1 MPTLPC
7 RTAPCWSL
15 TLARC
20 TGPTSVRPEPR
31 SGRGSAPSRAR
42 CCRAGACASAGS
54 SSSSSSPDPAMDGET
69 GSGQPVSGVASALPA
84 TLVLAPDRAGER
96 STPVYDWLVVG
107 RECGGVDERHRLL
120 IDDPA
125 ISRSHLELR
134 LDLELDQAWLTDHST
149 NGTRLNG
156 QRIERSI
163 PVRLK
168 PGDRIRL
175 GGTELQ
181 FRSWRFAAGPG
192 AAAPAVVRDLNT
204 IREISV
210 TEMVMVVGDII
221 GFSTIAE
228 TTGDRVLLENIDRL
242 YAGLRQILARHRGT
256 LSNYVGDAFFATWEA
271 AACDGAAPQGAAADG
286 GAVYPARSAVAFAVE
301 AAETVPLIAA
311 SLDLRDPGGGPLR
324 MGWGVA
330 LGPAAV
336 SQLTGM
342 LVTVLGDATNVAF
355 RLSGLAARDG
365 RPDVLVTDAVYD
377 ATSAAFAFTS
387 PSAIQVK
394 GRRQPVQVLGAGR
407 R

>member
-1 MPTLPC
+1 
-7 RTAPCWSL
+7 
-15 TLARC
+15 
-20 TGPTSVRPEPR
+20 
-31 SGRGSAPSRAR
+31 
-42 CCRAGACASAGS
+42 
-54 SSSSSSPDPAMDGET
+54 MDGEA
-69 GSGQPVSGVASALPA
+69 GSDQPASGVASALPA

-107 RECGGVDERHRLL
+107 RECAGVDERHRLL

-125 ISRSHLELR
+125 VSRSNLELR
-134 LDLELDQAWLTDHST
+134 LDLELDQAWQTDHST

-163 PVRLK
+163 PVRIK
-168 PGDRIRL
+168 PGDRVRL
-175 GGTELQ
+175 GGAELQ
-181 FRSWRFAAGPG
+181 FRSRRFAAGPG
-192 AAAPAVVRDLNT
+192 AAAPGPARDLKT

-210 TEMVMVVGDII
+210 TDMVMVVGDII

-228 TTGDRVLLENIDRL
+228 TTADRVLLENIDRL
-242 YAGLRQILARHRGT
+242 YAGLRQILARHHGT

-271 AACDGAAPQGAAADG
+271 AAPDSTVPG
-286 GAVYPARSAVAFAVE
+286 GPGGGGDAVDPARSAVAFTVE
-301 AAETVPLIAA
+301 AAETVPRIAA
-311 SLDLRDPGGGPLR
+311 GLDLRDPGGGPLR

-355 RLSGLAARDG
+355 RLSGLAGREG
-365 RPDVLVTDAVYD
+365 RPGVLVTDAVYR
-377 ATSAAFAFTS
+377 ATSPAFAFTP

-394 GRRQPVQVLGAGR
+394 GRSQPVEVLGASR
-407 R
+407 L

>member
-1 MPTLPC
+1 
-7 RTAPCWSL
+7 
-15 TLARC
+15 
-20 TGPTSVRPEPR
+20 
-31 SGRGSAPSRAR
+31 
-42 CCRAGACASAGS
+42 
-54 SSSSSSPDPAMDGET
+54 MDAET
-69 GSGQPVSGVASALPA
+69 GSDQPVSGVASVLPA

-96 STPVYDWLVVG
+96 STPVHDWLVVG
-107 RECGGVDERHRLL
+107 RECAGVDERHRML

-125 ISRSHLELR
+125 VSRTHLELR

-156 QRIERSI
+156 HRIERSV
-163 PVRLK
+163 PVRIK
-168 PGDRIRL
+168 PGDRVRL
-175 GGTELQ
+175 GGAELQ
-181 FRSWRFAAGPG
+181 FRSRRFAAGPG
-192 AAAPAVVRDLNT
+192 AAVPGAVRELST
-204 IREISV
+204 IRQISV
-210 TEMVMVVGDII
+210 TDMVMVVGDII
-221 GFSTIAE
+221 GYSTIAE
-228 TTGDRVLLENIDRL
+228 TTGDRALLENIDRL
-242 YAGLRQILARHRGT
+242 YAALRQILARHHGT

-271 AACDGAAPQGAAADG
+271 ADPDNATVDMATFDRAARDRAARDNAAAG
-286 GAVYPARSAVAFAVE
+286 GDAGDPARSAVAFAVE
-301 AAETVPLIAA
+301 AAETVPRIAA

-355 RLSGLAARDG
+355 RLSGLAGRDG
-365 RPDVLVTDAVYD
+365 RPDVLVTDAVYG

-394 GRRQPVQVLGAGR
+394 GRRQPVQVLGASR

>member
-1 MPTLPC
+1 
-7 RTAPCWSL
+7 
-15 TLARC
+15 
-20 TGPTSVRPEPR
+20 
-31 SGRGSAPSRAR
+31 
-42 CCRAGACASAGS
+42 
-54 SSSSSSPDPAMDGET
+54 MDSET
-69 GSGQPVSGVASALPA
+69 DSDQPVSGVASALPA
-84 TLVLAPDRAGER
+84 TLVLAPDRAGEQP
-96 STPVYDWLVVG
+96 TPVYDWLLVG

-125 ISRSHLELR
+125 VSRTHLELR

-156 QRIERSI
+156 QRLERSI

-168 PGDRIRL
+168 PGDRVRL
-175 GGTELQ
+175 GGAELQ
-181 FRSWRFAAGPG
+181 FRSRRFAAGPG
-192 AAAPAVVRDLNT
+192 AAAPGPARDPT

-210 TEMVMVVGDII
+210 TNMVMAVGDII

-228 TTGDRVLLENIDRL
+228 TAGDRVLLENIDRL
-242 YAGLRQILARHRGT
+242 YAGLREILARHHGT

-271 AACDGAAPQGAAADG
+271 AARDGAAPEEAAAG
-286 GAVYPARSAVAFAVE
+286 GGTLDPARSAVAFTVE
-301 AAETVPLIAA
+301 AAETMPLIAA
-311 SLDLRDPGGGPLR
+311 GLDLRDPGGGPLR

-355 RLSGLAARDG
+355 RLSGLAGRDG
-365 RPDVLVTDAVYD
+365 RPGVLVTDAVYR
-377 ATSAAFAFTS
+377 ATPAAFAFTS

-394 GRRQPVQVLGAGR
+394 GRSQPVRVLGASR
-407 R
+407 L

>member
-1 MPTLPC
+1 
-7 RTAPCWSL
+7 
-15 TLARC
+15 
-20 TGPTSVRPEPR
+20 
-31 SGRGSAPSRAR
+31 
-42 CCRAGACASAGS
+42 
-54 SSSSSSPDPAMDGET
+54 MDGEA
-69 GSGQPVSGVASALPA
+69 GFDQPASGVASALPA

-107 RECGGVDERHRLL
+107 RECAGVDERHRLL

-125 ISRSHLELR
+125 VSRTHLELR

-163 PVRLK
+163 PVRIK
-168 PGDRIRL
+168 PGDRVRL
-175 GGTELQ
+175 GGAELQ
-181 FRSWRFAAGPG
+181 FRSRRFAAGPG
-192 AAAPAVVRDLNT
+192 AAAPGPARDLKT

-210 TEMVMVVGDII
+210 TDMVMVVGDII

-228 TTGDRVLLENIDRL
+228 TTGDRALLENIDRL
-242 YAGLRQILARHRGT
+242 YAGLRQILARHDGT

-271 AACDGAAPQGAAADG
+271 AAPDS
-286 GAVYPARSAVAFAVE
+286 AVYDSAVYDSVTPEGAGGGGDAVDPARSAVAFTVE
-301 AAETVPLIAA
+301 AAETVPRIAA
-311 SLDLRDPGGGPLR
+311 GLDLRDPGGGPLR

-355 RLSGLAARDG
+355 RLSGLAGREG
-365 RPDVLVTDAVYD
+365 RPGVLVTDAVYR
-377 ATSAAFAFTS
+377 ATSPAFAFTP

-394 GRRQPVQVLGAGR
+394 GRSQPVEVLGASR
-407 R
+407 L